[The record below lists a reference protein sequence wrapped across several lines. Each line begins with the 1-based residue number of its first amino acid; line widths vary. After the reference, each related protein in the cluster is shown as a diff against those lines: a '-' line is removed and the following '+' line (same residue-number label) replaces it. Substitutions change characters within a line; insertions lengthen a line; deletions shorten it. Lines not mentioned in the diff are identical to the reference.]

1 MPEGTNTYSIKFVA
15 DGAIDESIMAQ
26 KYAEHCNHKFK
37 VIEVDWK
44 DYEKSSNYLMQLKK
58 VLYMQSKLH
67 FIKLF
72 SSKNDGVQTIFV
84 GNGADS
90 TFGGMDKLL
99 SKDWSFDEFIKRY
112 TFVRPELVLQNPVD
126 ITHVYSPFKVNNSIN
141 VIAFLKNIHG
151 TGIIQS
157 FTNSIKAA
165 SLDIAEP
172 YEALRL
178 SSSLDIKR
186 IRNGEPKYLLYSI
199 FNELYP
205 DISPPRKIPFAR
217 PMDKW
222 LSNWSGPINDIFRS
236 DINLSMFS
244 GDQKWLIYS
253 LDKFISLI
261 LRGKNI

>member
-26 KYAEHCNHKFK
+26 KYAENCNHKFK

-44 DYEKSSNYLMQLKK
+44 DYEESSNYLMQLKK
-58 VLYMQSKLH
+58 SPLHAIEVALYKAALEA
-67 FIKLF
+67 
-72 SSKNDGVQTIFV
+72 KNDGVQTIFV

-178 SSSLDIKR
+178 SSPLDIKR

-205 DISPPRKIPFAR
+205 DI
-217 PMDKW
+217 
-222 LSNWSGPINDIFRS
+222 
-236 DINLSMFS
+236 FS
-244 GDQKWLIYS
+244 S
-253 LDKFISLI
+253 S
-261 LRGKNI
+261 